1 MVTKSDVRI
10 SDGETGGEPWQL
22 QMFRRTLKKRQKLRA
37 LLDMAGSLDE
47 QRCLLV
53 TCGDNNGALNWH
65 FKQAGGRWE
74 WVDAEEDSAAQIAAV
89 TGDPVHPMDKANP
102 ALPFPENTFD
112 LVISIDVHEHLE
124 APLALNWEIT
134 WVLKPGGRAV
144 VTTPNGDPAKL
155 ATRVKGWIGMGP
167 EVYGHLVIGYDIPAL
182 ESQLQDVG
190 LEPYASASYS
200 RFFTEMLEL
209 LINFAYV
216 KVLSRGKAQP
226 GQIAPQ
232 TDEALR
238 KVQKTY
244 RLYSLIYPALWL
256 VSRLDA
262 LLFFS
267 RGYAVVVAARKAG
280 A

>member
-1 MVTKSDVRI
+1 MVTHRDLRTAENDARS
-10 SDGETGGEPWQL
+10 EPWQL
-22 QMFRRTLKKRQKLRA
+22 QMFRRTLKKQQKLRA
-37 LLDMAGSLDE
+37 LLGVIGPLDG

-65 FKQAGGRWE
+65 FKQAGGEWT
-74 WVDAEEDSAAQIAAV
+74 WVDAEEDSTAQIEAV
-89 TGDPVHPMDKANP
+89 TGDRVHPMDKHSP
-102 ALPFPENTFD
+102 ALPFPDGTFD
-112 LVISIDVHEHLE
+112 VVVSIDVHEHLE
-124 APLALNWEIT
+124 APRALNREIAR
-134 WVLKPGGRAV
+134 VLRPGGKAV
-144 VTTPNGDPAKL
+144 VTTPNGEPNKL
-155 ATRVKGWIGMGP
+155 ATRIKGWIGMGP

-182 ESQLQDVG
+182 ESQLLEVG
-190 LEPYASASYS
+190 LEPYANASYS
-200 RFFTEMLEL
+200 RFFTEILEL

-216 KVLSRGKAQP
+216 KVLARGKAQP

-232 TDEALR
+232 TDDALR

-244 RLYSLIYPALWL
+244 RLYSVVYPALWL

-262 LLFFS
+262 LLFFR